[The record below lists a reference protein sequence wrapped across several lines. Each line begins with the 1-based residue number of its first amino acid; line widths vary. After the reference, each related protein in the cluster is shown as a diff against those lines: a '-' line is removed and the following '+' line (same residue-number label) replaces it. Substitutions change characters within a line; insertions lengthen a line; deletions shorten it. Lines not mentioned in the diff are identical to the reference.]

1 MLRRGGKKSID
12 AVRGQTKDR
21 RGRPLIPGMKVKV
34 VGANGQLEGTV
45 VRVLDDYGVLTVLVP
60 EGRGQVERMF
70 RISDI
75 EAA

>member
-1 MLRRGGKKSID
+1 
-12 AVRGQTKDR
+12 
-21 RGRPLIPGMKVKV
+21 MKVKV

-60 EGRGQVERMF
+60 EGRGQAERMF
-70 RISDI
+70 RINDV